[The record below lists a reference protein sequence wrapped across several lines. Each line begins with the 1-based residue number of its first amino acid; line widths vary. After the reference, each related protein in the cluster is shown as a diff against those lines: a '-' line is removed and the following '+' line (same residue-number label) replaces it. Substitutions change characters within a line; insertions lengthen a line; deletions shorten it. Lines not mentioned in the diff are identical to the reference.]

1 MRYRYPRYSY
11 TERRNP
17 LRFLKPLA
25 LLSLLLLS
33 IYLLYIAITGRPVL
47 KNPEALG
54 FLPLKSEKILMVSPP
69 AREVVIT
76 AEQNG
81 KKIEIFKG
89 EKKEG
94 SEKWIVP
101 IDAQKLGLKEG
112 RVKLTVELSSG
123 FLRKRS
129 YQLDS
134 FVDLTPP
141 PLEVVAYSRQ
151 AQQGGVVAV
160 GVFSEEGAKLM
171 ARVEGKEY
179 EFYPLGK
186 GRYFLMLPVHVDAIH
201 DMRLE
206 ITAQDQAGNVSRED
220 LIIKIVAQ
228 KFKEDKLKIDETFVK
243 EAILPLLGEEGK
255 GLDPITAFKKV
266 NEEWRRKNVE
276 KLAEIGSRSEPK
288 KLWEGAFLQL
298 RNSKV
303 LATYG
308 DVRYYYYQDQ
318 LVSSSR
324 HMGYDF
330 ASVERAPVEA
340 SNNGVVVFTGPLG
353 IYGNTVVIDHGLGL
367 MSLYGHLSSIQVK
380 EGQYV
385 RKGDIIGRTGK
396 TGLALGDHLHFGIL
410 VQGYEVNPLPW
421 LDEKWLKNHVESVL
435 EALR

>member
-220 LIIKIVAQ
+220 LIIKI
-228 KFKEDKLKIDETFVK
+228 
-243 EAILPLLGEEGK
+243 
-255 GLDPITAFKKV
+255 
-266 NEEWRRKNVE
+266 
-276 KLAEIGSRSEPK
+276 RS
-288 KLWEGAFLQL
+288 
-298 RNSKV
+298 S
-303 LATYG
+303 
-308 DVRYYYYQDQ
+308 
-318 LVSSSR
+318 
-324 HMGYDF
+324 
-330 ASVERAPVEA
+330 
-340 SNNGVVVFTGPLG
+340 
-353 IYGNTVVIDHGLGL
+353 
-367 MSLYGHLSSIQVK
+367 
-380 EGQYV
+380 
-385 RKGDIIGRTGK
+385 
-396 TGLALGDHLHFGIL
+396 
-410 VQGYEVNPLPW
+410 EV
-421 LDEKWLKNHVESVL
+421 
-435 EALR
+435 